1 MKIQKNSTQVSPFSG
16 ISFVNAEFDK
26 SGLGKL
32 IDKELGIRQSTK
44 GYTYNNVIKNLIN
57 VFYCGGD
64 CAEDIQT
71 HVGNDLK
78 LIPGNVVSSADT
90 VLRIIKELATDN
102 TEYVS
107 KQGIKYNFNSNN
119 ALNSLNIKSLLLTK
133 QLVSGESYDFDYD
146 NQIIPTDKYD
156 TKCTYKKVN
165 GYCPGIATIDNKI
178 VYIENRDGNAN
189 VKFEQAATLTRAYK
203 ILNDNNIKI
212 NRSRMDAGSYS
223 KEIIDVVAKN
233 SSLFYI
239 RSNRSAD
246 LYSQILEI
254 EKWEKVEINHK
265 TYEVGSLKFTQFAE
279 NENYR
284 QVIMREANTDKQ
296 LDLFTGD
303 NFKYRSILTNDWKN
317 TEKDIIEF
325 YNQRGSSEKTFD
337 IMNNDFGWSHLPCS
351 FLNQNTAYLLIMAL
365 AKNFYNHIVNKVSL
379 VFEDIQPTTRLKRF
393 IFRFITVSGKWIYT
407 GRQWVLKLYTNR
419 PYDLLP
425 A

>member
-1 MKIQKNSTQVSPFSG
+1 MKIQKNSSTVSPFSG
-16 ISFVNAEFDK
+16 IAFVNNEFNK
-26 SGLGKL
+26 SGMCQL
-32 IDKELGIRQSTK
+32 IDKELGRRQSTK
-44 GYTYNNVIKNLIN
+44 GYTYSNVIKNLSH

-78 LIPGNVVSSADT
+78 LIPNNVVSSADT
-90 VLRIIKELATDN
+90 VLRVVKELSTDN
-102 TEYVS
+102 STFFS
-107 KQGIKYNFNSNN
+107 QQGKSYNFNINSN
-119 ALNSLNIKSLLLTK
+119 LNNLNIKSLLLTK
-133 QLVSGESYDFDYD
+133 QLIAGESYDFDYD

-156 TKCTYKKVN
+156 TKRTYKKVN

-203 ILNDNNIKI
+203 VLNDNNIKV

-223 KEIIDVVAKN
+223 KDIIDVVAKN
-233 SSLFYI
+233 SKLFYI

-254 EKWEKVEINHK
+254 KEWTKVEINYK
-265 TYEVGSLKFTQFAE
+265 IYEVASIKFTQFCE

-284 QVIMREANTDKQ
+284 QVIMREASTDNQ
-296 LDLFTGD
+296 LDMFTGD
-303 NFKYRSILTNDWKN
+303 NFKYRSILTNDWEN
-317 TEKDIIEF
+317 TEKDVIEY

-337 IMNNDFGWSHLPCS
+337 IMNNDFGWNHLPCS
-351 FLNQNTAYLLIMAL
+351 FLNENTAYLIIMAI
-365 AKNFYNHIVNKVSL
+365 AKNFYNYVVEKVSL
-379 VFEDIQPTTRLKRF
+379 VFDDIQPTTRLKRF
-393 IFRFITVSGKWIYT
+393 IFRFITVAGKWVYS
-407 GRQWVLKLYTNR
+407 GRQWVLKLYSDR
-419 PYDLLP
+419 PYDLLM